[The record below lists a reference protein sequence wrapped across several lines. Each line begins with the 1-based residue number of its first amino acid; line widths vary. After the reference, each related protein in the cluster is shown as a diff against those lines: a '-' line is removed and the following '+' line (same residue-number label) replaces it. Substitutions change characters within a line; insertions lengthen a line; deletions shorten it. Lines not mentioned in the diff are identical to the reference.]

1 MKKVAILILSAGASK
16 RMGTPKQLLKWG
28 KETLLENAVSTAV
41 NVENASLFVVLGANA
56 ELIQQKIT
64 LNAEALYHKDWKQGL
79 GSSIAFG
86 VGTLQKLDFDG
97 VLIMLADQ
105 PFVTSYYLK
114 ELINS
119 FNSGEKNI
127 IASRFAGSVGVPAI
141 FSAEYFEDLK
151 KLDTDTGAK
160 HIIKSHFQ
168 DVETFQADDLV
179 IDIDTVETYKR
190 AYKIKFN
197 TD

>member
-28 KETLLENAVSTAV
+28 EETLLENAVSTAV
-41 NVENASLFVVLGANA
+41 NVENTSLFVVLGANA

-64 LNAEALYHKDWKQGL
+64 LNAEALYHKDWEQGL

-86 VGTLQKLDFDG
+86 VRTLQKLDFDG

-160 HIIKSHFQ
+160 HIIKAHFQ

>member
-114 ELINS
+114 ELINV
-119 FNSGEKNI
+119 
-127 IASRFAGSVGVPAI
+127 R
-141 FSAEYFEDLK
+141 
-151 KLDTDTGAK
+151 
-160 HIIKSHFQ
+160 
-168 DVETFQADDLV
+168 LV
-179 IDIDTVETYKR
+179 DILLTY
-190 AYKIKFN
+190 
-197 TD
+197 